1 MKTDVLTIARRRPLI
16 FLLACLGAAALL
28 FISEGSYWKSRTTL
42 DEVAAS
48 RIAHTSLIA
57 LTQGLVDAETHQ
69 RGYLLTDRDDYARAY
84 AAALE
89 QVDAA
94 LRQLQAGY
102 AGSADR
108 APPLLALR
116 AAVEA
121 KRHELAQPMRLHD
134 TGQRAAAIELVRSD
148 AGRRRMLEVRA
159 LGTAM
164 LEHET
169 ASATEGRHEIDHTL
183 LFSRI
188 GVALLSAVSLL
199 ALYLYLRQ
207 SVALE
212 QQQQAAQRGA
222 TAERDRLELDVVRR
236 TAQLTQ
242 LAHHLQTA
250 REDERNRL
258 ARDLH
263 DELGALLTS
272 AKLDAARIK
281 PRLAGLAPVALE
293 RLAHLV
299 ATLDDVIAL
308 KRRIAEDL
316 RPSALSNL
324 GLVPTLEI
332 LVHEFAEQSG
342 IAVHGDL
349 HPVALTPGTAMT
361 IYRLVQESI
370 TNLTKYAKATQVWLG
385 LSSRDGWVEVSVRDN
400 GIGFDAALM
409 PMSAY
414 GLLGMRFRVEAE
426 GGTLELVSKPG
437 HGTCIK
443 ARLPAA
449 VASAA
454 VCAVGPRLR
463 SDVASPDGQAARVPT
478 AVVEGTTHS
487 RAHRR
492 AHAACPRSAGSS
504 SPLSTVRSSSMLHYA
519 IVFFAIALI
528 AALFGFSGIAAG
540 AVGIAKALF
549 IVFIVLGAACLLYGV
564 VTKPRAVAAARDQIL
579 TAQQENP

>member
-1 MKTDVLTIARRRPLI
+1 MKWHVLTIARRRPLI
-16 FLLACLGAAALL
+16 FLLACLGTAAML

-42 DEVAAS
+42 DEMVAFAAA
-48 RIAHTSLIA
+48 RTSLIA
-57 LTQGLVDAETHQ
+57 LTHGLVDAETHQ
-69 RGYLLTDRDDYARAY
+69 RGYLLTDRDAYAQAY
-84 AAALE
+84 AAALV
-89 QVDAA
+89 QVETALQQLDAS
-94 LRQLQAGY
+94 Y
-102 AGSADR
+102 AGNADR
-108 APPLLALR
+108 APPLQALR

-121 KRHELAQPMRLHD
+121 KRDELAQPMRLHAA
-134 TGQRAAAIELVRSD
+134 GQHAAAVEVVSSRVS
-148 AGRRRMLEVRA
+148 RQKMLEVRS
-159 LGTAM
+159 LGAAM

-169 ASATEGRHEIDHTL
+169 SNADEGRHDIDRTL
-183 LFSRI
+183 LLSRI
-188 GVALLSAVSLL
+188 GVALLSAVSLA

-212 QQQQAAQRGA
+212 QQQQAAQRGVR
-222 TAERDRLELDVVRR
+222 AERDQLGLDMVQR

-299 ATLDDVIAL
+299 STLDDVIAL

-332 LVHEFAEQSG
+332 LAREFADQSG
-342 IAVHGDL
+342 MVVHCEL
-349 HPVALTPGTAMT
+349 QPVALASGTAMT

-370 TNLTKYAKATQVWLG
+370 TNLTKYAKASRVWIG
-385 LSSRDGWVEVSVRDN
+385 LSSRDGWVEVTVRDD
-400 GIGFDAALM
+400 GIGFDPALM

-426 GGTLELVSKPG
+426 GGKLELASKPG

-443 ARLPAA
+443 ARLPA
-449 VASAA
+449 VAT
-454 VCAVGPRLR
+454 R
-463 SDVASPDGQAARVPT
+463 
-478 AVVEGTTHS
+478 
-487 RAHRR
+487 
-492 AHAACPRSAGSS
+492 
-504 SPLSTVRSSSMLHYA
+504 
-519 IVFFAIALI
+519 
-528 AALFGFSGIAAG
+528 
-540 AVGIAKALF
+540 
-549 IVFIVLGAACLLYGV
+549 
-564 VTKPRAVAAARDQIL
+564 VAA
-579 TAQQENP
+579 

>member
-1 MKTDVLTIARRRPLI
+1 MKWHVRTIARRRPLI
-16 FLLACLGAAALL
+16 FLLACLGTAAML
-28 FISEGSYWKSRTTL
+28 FISEGSSWKSRTTL
-42 DEVAAS
+42 DEMVAFAAA
-48 RIAHTSLIA
+48 RTSLIA

-69 RGYLLTDRDDYARAY
+69 RGYLLTNRAEYAQAY
-84 AAALE
+84 AAAVV

-94 LRQLQAGY
+94 LRQLDAAYADNADQA
-102 AGSADR
+102 AS
-108 APPLLALR
+108 LQALR
-116 AAVEA
+116 AGAVA
-121 KRHELAQPMRLHD
+121 KRDELAQPITLHD
-134 TGQRAAAIELVRSD
+134 AGQRAAAVELVSSHVSRQK
-148 AGRRRMLEVRA
+148 MLEVRA
-159 LGTAM
+159 LGAAM

-169 ASATEGRHEIDHTL
+169 GNAIEGRRDIDRTL
-183 LFSRI
+183 LLSRL
-188 GVALLSAVSLL
+188 GVALLSVVSLA

-207 SVALE
+207 GVALE
-212 QQQQAAQRGA
+212 QQQQAAQRGVR
-222 TAERDRLELDVVRR
+222 AERDQLGLDVVQR

-299 ATLDDVIAL
+299 STLDDVIAL

-332 LVHEFAEQSG
+332 LAREFADQSG
-342 IAVHGDL
+342 MVVHCEL
-349 HPVALTPGTAMT
+349 QPVALASGKAMT

-370 TNLTKYAKATQVWLG
+370 TNLTKYAKATQVWIG
-385 LSSRDGWVEVSVRDN
+385 LSSRDGWVEVTVRDD
-400 GIGFDAALM
+400 GIGFDPALM

-426 GGTLELVSKPG
+426 GGTLELASKPG

-443 ARLPAA
+443 ARLPALA
-449 VASAA
+449 T
-454 VCAVGPRLR
+454 R
-463 SDVASPDGQAARVPT
+463 
-478 AVVEGTTHS
+478 
-487 RAHRR
+487 
-492 AHAACPRSAGSS
+492 
-504 SPLSTVRSSSMLHYA
+504 
-519 IVFFAIALI
+519 
-528 AALFGFSGIAAG
+528 
-540 AVGIAKALF
+540 
-549 IVFIVLGAACLLYGV
+549 
-564 VTKPRAVAAARDQIL
+564 VAA
-579 TAQQENP
+579 